1 MSPIIAPVSG
11 QSISFLVEAN
21 VALIDKSVQPS
32 LLGADVILKAIFPE
46 DYPCLELATCNTLTG
61 DPGNVCF
68 SHAEDLPNSVS
79 SIC

>member
-1 MSPIIAPVSG
+1 MSSIIAPVSG

-46 DYPCLELATCNTLTG
+46 DYPCLELATC
-61 DPGNVCF
+61 
-68 SHAEDLPNSVS
+68 
-79 SIC
+79 